1 MSDVHKIADITIT
14 TKSTDPLTGI
24 LQVDAGNMVM
34 KFEMTEELAH
44 KICSDLE
51 RFLTR

>member
-1 MSDVHKIADITIT
+1 MSDVHKITDIIVT
-14 TKSTDPLTGI
+14 TKSTEPLIGI
-24 LQVDAGNMVM
+24 IQVDADNTIL
-34 KFEMTEELAH
+34 KLEITEELAH

>member
-1 MSDVHKIADITIT
+1 MGDVKRITEVQIAAKPTE
-14 TKSTDPLTGI
+14 PLTAIMHLRTSDGDVKLEI
-24 LQVDAGNMVM
+24 AEDV
-34 KFEMTEELAH
+34 AH